1 MPVDIPNTHTT
12 FEKNAWTRLL
22 DILRLLRSE
31 QGCPWDKEQ
40 TTASLRPHIIEEV
53 SEVLEAIG
61 NVLNN
66 PSEEHHAHLKEELG
80 DVLLVLTMM
89 MVTYESETEKETLG
103 NIIDALNEKLIR
115 RHPHVFGDV
124 KIDTREQLSHQWNQ
138 IKTTQEGKKKVDLD
152 EYKNYMSILER
163 TKEVQKRL
171 EKDYGKLTERISEKT
186 TQLAYMIQS
195 LADLESDLPTEDS
208 YSPSPDHIEKAVGE
222 ALFSLIDIA
231 RTLKINPTA
240 ALSRKLAF
248 EIQKTQ
254 STN

>member
-1 MPVDIPNTHTT
+1 MILDIPNTHTT
-12 FEKNAWTRLL
+12 FEKTAWSRLL
-22 DILRLLRSE
+22 DILRSLRSE

-53 SEVLEAIG
+53 TEVLEAMG

-66 PSEEHHAHLKEELG
+66 PSEEHHAHLQEEFG

-89 MVTYESETEKETLG
+89 MVNYEAETKKDTLG

-115 RHPHVFGDV
+115 RHPHVFGDA
-124 KIDTREQLSHQWNQ
+124 KIDTREQLHKQWNQ
-138 IKTTQEGKKKVDLD
+138 IKTTQEGKKSVSLD

-171 EKDYGKLTERISEKT
+171 EKDHGQLTEHISEKT
-186 TQLAYMIQS
+186 TTLADMIQS
-195 LADLESDLPTEDS
+195 LADLEKDLPPKDG
-208 YSPSPDHIEKAVGE
+208 YRPSPDHIEKAVGE
-222 ALFSLIDIA
+222 AMFSLIDIT

-248 EIQKTQ
+248 EIQNAQ
-254 STN
+254 SKE